1 MKKGKKSNFIDMIGL
16 ILIIKYT
23 YLKKIFRLQKIIV
36 LMFFFLN
43 NLLIKLTEIYS
54 YIVIIN
60 KIIDLEEQISNLLLA
75 ST

>member
-1 MKKGKKSNFIDMIGL
+1 MKKGEKSNFIDMIGL

>member
-1 MKKGKKSNFIDMIGL
+1 MKKGEKSNFIDMIGL

-23 YLKKIFRLQKIIV
+23 YLKIFFRLQKIIV

-54 YIVIIN
+54 HIVIIN

>member
-1 MKKGKKSNFIDMIGL
+1 MKKGEKSNFIDMIGL

-23 YLKKIFRLQKIIV
+23 YLKIFFRLQKIIV

>member
-1 MKKGKKSNFIDMIGL
+1 MKKGEKSNFIDMIGL

-23 YLKKIFRLQKIIV
+23 YLKNFFRLQKIIV